1 MIRDFRCGRT
11 DKIDGV
17 LNDSFSIDEYN
28 GYLRIAATVIPS
40 DYNNRIMPV
49 PYVEEGG
56 SDVIVEDEVAVD
68 NASIET
74 NALYVLDENLE
85 MTGSIQNLDEDGN
98 NPFSE
103 FYGEIS
109 DIFVDI

>member
-1 MIRDFRCGRT
+1 M
-11 DKIDGV
+11 
-17 LNDSFSIDEYN
+17 NDSFSIDEYN

-74 NALYVLDENLE
+74 NALYVLDENGNDRKYSE
-85 MTGSIQNLDEDGN
+85 SGERGN

-103 FYGEIS
+103 IYGRYRIFC
-109 DIFVDI
+109 DI